1 MAISFDATL
10 GTVTNNVTL
19 TTSAACASNGFVVM
33 FVWWFGTQTLND
45 TFSTGGLSWTQDTEN
60 RGTIA
65 GDQNIAI
72 VSAQAP
78 SGLASSTNLTPAF
91 SATPSFGPGIA
102 AFSFTGIETSSPV
115 DATSTFKEDFEEVWS
130 TNNLTTTTADTALV
144 ALSAVDT
151 TATTHTPATNYTS
164 AFTAFTAEGGQR
176 MAGVYRI
183 VSSAA
188 TYTPGGTWANTV
200 NFQHNRGVAYKAVSG
215 PPPDSPDVWVTRAAT
230 VVR

>member
-1 MAISFDATL
+1 MPLAFDATL

-19 TTSAACASNGFVVM
+19 TTSAACASNGFCVM

-72 VSAQAP
+72 ASAQAP

-102 AFSFTGIETSSPV
+102 AFSFTGVETSSPV
-115 DATSTFKEDFEEVWS
+115 DATSTFKEDFEEVWT
-130 TNNLTTTTADTALV
+130 TNNLVTATADTAIV
-144 ALSAVDT
+144 ALSAVD
-151 TATTHTPATNYTS
+151 NS
-164 AFTAFTAEGGQR
+164 GQPTQPR
-176 MAGVYRI
+176 
-183 VSSAA
+183 
-188 TYTPGGTWANTV
+188 
-200 NFQHNRGVAYKAVSG
+200 
-215 PPPDSPDVWVTRAAT
+215 
-230 VVR
+230 